1 MTINIKKEETLKLFY
16 QSRFVKT
23 IKSYTSLPSKQIYE
37 YAKLIDTGEEV
48 KIHLDFSEE
57 DGLDFLV
64 ELLELILEIAIE
76 RKEDLMVGDFDIEK
90 LKLKYFEDGI
100 NNYCL
105 DSYDLIVHKPTGSVM
120 IIENNREAEFING
133 HLERCKE

>member
-23 IKSYTSLPSKQIYE
+23 MKSHTRLPSKQIYE
-37 YAKLIDTGEEV
+37 YAKLIDAGEEV

-64 ELLELILEIAIE
+64 ELLELNLGIAIE
-76 RKEDLMVGDFDIEK
+76 REEDLTVDDLDIEK

-105 DSYDLIVHKPTGSVM
+105 DSYNLIVHKPTGSVM
-120 IIENNREAEFING
+120 IIENNREAEFVNG
-133 HLERCKE
+133 YLERCKE